1 MSYKVLH
8 TFIEKEHEDALYVEG
23 ETYPKAGFNADP
35 ARVAFLQSNKNE
47 YKKAFLNI
55 PKQKAKEST
64 KKTNKKKV
72 D

>member
-8 TFIEKEHEDALYVEG
+8 TFVEREHANTLYVEG

-47 YKKAFLNI
+47 YKITFLDT
-55 PKQKAKEST
+55 PKQKEIKA
-64 KKTNKKKV
+64 KKTTKKKV
-72 D
+72 E